1 MASRNQA
8 ILIVALWA
16 AMFCGAAKGA
26 TTGKYTA
33 TALIHLHATA
43 PTVLERDRQEY
54 SERVYQLFKKT
65 QRIKLASRLV
75 LTRALRDKPEL
86 TKLAT
91 GALQVRGGDPV
102 RWLQKIVKVEFP
114 DDGELMSVSITLGDP
129 RAATALVNA
138 IVDSYKTEVVDAEA
152 DQKRARFSE
161 LDRAAID
168 LEQDLRNKKQELRNL
183 VSPSTGR
190 SIDYE
195 LLELEIKCIEEE
207 LHDLRLELA
216 RARIELHAVPTIV
229 IYEKAE
235 EPLEPDEEP
244 PAIGK

>member
-1 MASRNQA
+1 MANSCPCRS
-8 ILIVALWA
+8 LW
-16 AMFCGAAKGA
+16 
-26 TTGKYTA
+26 
-33 TALIHLHATA
+33 
-43 PTVLERDRQEY
+43 
-54 SERVYQLFKKT
+54 S
-65 QRIKLASRLV
+65 
-75 LTRALRDKPEL
+75 
-86 TKLAT
+86 
-91 GALQVRGGDPV
+91 
-102 RWLQKIVKVEFP
+102 
-114 DDGELMSVSITLGDP
+114 DP

-183 VSPSTGR
+183 VSPLTGR

-207 LHDLRLELA
+207 LHDLRLELT
-216 RARIELHAVPTIV
+216 RARIELHAVPAIV

-235 EPLEPDEEP
+235 EPWNRTKSPRP
-244 PAIGK
+244 